1 MNGNIHNDAAQKLNA
16 YLIEARESAGKG
28 DEPKARG
35 LLSVI
40 RNIPFVDNIC
50 LSADVEVEMKEI
62 RTLANRNAYEI
73 NLKEALEFAEKG
85 EVASMQGRLAEA
97 RENAS
102 RAGMTLGLD
111 EEFRF
116 EQINKGGHL
125 VGMRVRARDAFE
137 YAKQGNVGGVESCF
151 RALIE
156 SARIAGVP
164 LSTDLNEQMKATVT
178 SARKIAITN
187 VLQEAERFMERG
199 EYGKSS
205 QYLSLAGWHANQAGI
220 SFDARQEQ
228 KYYTLRAELVRAGLY
243 R

>member
-1 MNGNIHNDAAQKLNA
+1 
-16 YLIEARESAGKG
+16 
-28 DEPKARG
+28 
-35 LLSVI
+35 
-40 RNIPFVDNIC
+40 
-50 LSADVEVEMKEI
+50 
-62 RTLANRNAYEI
+62 
-73 NLKEALEFAEKG
+73 
-85 EVASMQGRLAEA
+85 
-97 RENAS
+97 
-102 RAGMTLGLD
+102 
-111 EEFRF
+111 
-116 EQINKGGHL
+116 
-125 VGMRVRARDAFE
+125 
-137 YAKQGNVGGVESCF
+137 
-151 RALIE
+151 LIE